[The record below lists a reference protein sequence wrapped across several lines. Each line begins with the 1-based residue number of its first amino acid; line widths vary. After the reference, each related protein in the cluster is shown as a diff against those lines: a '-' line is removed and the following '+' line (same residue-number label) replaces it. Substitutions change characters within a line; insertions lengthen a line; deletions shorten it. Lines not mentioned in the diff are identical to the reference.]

1 MKSLFETFWKYNV
14 HFFIWLKKNA
24 TKPKSFNF
32 CCHSFVHLIERFFF
46 SEKLEKM
53 WLVKFPL
60 SSFKDSSEILPAMYD
75 KNKFRNGKEKYRSKQ
90 ITQLHI
96 GLLYL

>member
-1 MKSLFETFWKYNV
+1 
-14 HFFIWLKKNA
+14 
-24 TKPKSFNF
+24 
-32 CCHSFVHLIERFFF
+32 
-46 SEKLEKM
+46 M

-96 GLLYL
+96 GPNKMSLSFESSLSLTHKEAAILFHEKNELKSTADWCEYHSDY